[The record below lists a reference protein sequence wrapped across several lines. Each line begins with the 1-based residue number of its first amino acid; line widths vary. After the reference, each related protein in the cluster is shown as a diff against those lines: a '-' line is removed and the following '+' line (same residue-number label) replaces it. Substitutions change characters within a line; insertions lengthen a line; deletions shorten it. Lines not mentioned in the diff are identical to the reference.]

1 MDLQTLDWTFDMGAE
16 SSPGQTWMPWRDAAK
31 TFLWSLKI
39 DPPPGHAGVHD
50 TSIASMFKL
59 LRMLMRW
66 MATQGYRRFA
76 ELDRDASERFLAVIA
91 ERRGNAGTP
100 LKWSTLQNYRRML
113 SQLYLQGARY
123 PLVAIADPSLGMG
136 WGGRAG
142 DKGWLPYT
150 PDALAVA
157 LVSAALRLL
166 GTPADEV
173 IALHTKAQSA
183 YDDGLAR
190 GLSQT
195 KVGFAVVA
203 AIAEYRFSTLPNE
216 DTPWHALPVRSTKVV
231 RQLVDRI
238 YEACFVVVAYLVGA
252 RVSEIIGLKVECIE
266 HHPAA
271 DGNESF
277 AYLVGRIYK
286 TASTHDGNVHRWVAP
301 PAVERAIAVMER
313 LTEPMRRRT
322 QRTDLWLAMTSSGLL
337 GPCALITVP
346 TGSTIIR
353 RLNKG
358 FAPFIN
364 LPLHQG
370 KRWHL
375 NTHQGRKTFARFV
388 GKRDRTGLPA
398 LQGHLGHL
406 SRVMTDRGYVGTD
419 FALDELIDRHAQ
431 EETRAALEELLTA
444 TALGGKGG
452 RIIAGRSQ
460 FRGRTRDGN
469 LQAYVNFLMAETDLR
484 LGGLRLGLLCVPPGD
499 LRVPRKREGAESSAQ
514 NRKRLRFL
522 RQLCGDDKAQT
533 RMGSAT
539 CAQRL
544 VIGAAG
550 ARSAEQRAGGSAS
563 RRMRPNLGATRSRPG
578 DAAWVSVTAAA
589 PVPPRNGCYVHGTGS
604 AVLWKDSSLAGRSTR
619 RCGKSGIA

>member
-1 MDLQTLDWTFDMGAE
+1 MNTATAESRAFAPDLRISSRSLWADTVWHLDGIPPAASRSDFSLDWTFDMGTE
-16 SSPGQTWMPWRDAAK
+16 SPPGLTWIPWREAAK

-66 MATQGYRRFA
+66 MAAQGYRRFA
-76 ELDRDASERFLAVIA
+76 DLDRDASERFLAVIA
-91 ERRGNAGTP
+91 ERRGNTGTP

-123 PLVAIADPSLGMG
+123 PLVSIADPSLGMG

-173 IALHTKAQSA
+173 IALHAKAQSA

-203 AIAEYRFSTLPNE
+203 AIAAYRFSTLPDE
-216 DTPWHALPVRSTKVV
+216 HVPWHASPVRSTKVV

-322 QRTDLWLAMTSSGLL
+322 QRNDLWLAMTSSGLL

-388 GKRDRTGLPA
+388 GKRDRTGLHA

-484 LGGLRLGLLCVPPGD
+484 LGVCDWGYCVYRPETSACLGNEKGPNPVLRTESVCASCVNFAVTTKHRPVWEARRARNVALLEQPALDPQ
-499 LRVPRKREGAESSAQ
+499 SSA
-514 NRKRLRFL
+514 L
-522 RQLCGDDKAQT
+522 
-533 RMGSAT
+533 
-539 CAQRL
+539 
-544 VIGAAG
+544 
-550 ARSAEQRAGGSAS
+550 
-563 RRMRPNLGATRSRPG
+563 
-578 DAAWVSVTAAA
+578 AAA
-589 PVPPRNGCYVHGTGS
+589 RVGECDR
-604 AVLWKDSSLAGRSTR
+604 VLAQLDQDQAMRYG
-619 RCGKSGIA
+619 

>member
-1 MDLQTLDWTFDMGAE
+1 MSTVASESHAFAPDLRISSRSLWTDPVWHLDGARPASSLSDFSLDWTFDMHVE
-16 SSPGQTWMPWRDAAK
+16 SPPGPIWTSWRNAAK

-39 DPPPGHAGVHD
+39 DPPPGNPGVHD

-66 MATQGYRRFA
+66 MAAQGYRRFSD
-76 ELDRDASERFLAVIA
+76 LDRDASARFLAVIA
-91 ERRGNAGTP
+91 ARRGNTGTP
-100 LKWSTLQNYRRML
+100 LKSSTLKNYRRML

-123 PLVAIADPSLGMG
+123 PQVAIADPSLGIG

-142 DKGWLPYT
+142 DRGWLPYT

-173 IALHTKAQSA
+173 MALHAKAQSA
-183 YDDGLAR
+183 YDNGLAR

-195 KVGFAVVA
+195 KVGFAVVDEIA
-203 AIAEYRFSTLPNE
+203 AYRFSTLLNE
-216 DTPWHALPVRSTKVV
+216 DAPWHASPVKSTKVV

-238 YEACFVVVAYLVGA
+238 YDACFVVVAYLVGA
-252 RVSEIIGLKVECIE
+252 RVSEIVGLKVGCIE
-266 HHPAA
+266 HHAAA
-271 DGNESF
+271 DGDESF

-286 TASTHDGNVHRWVAP
+286 TASARGGDVHRWVAP

-322 QRTDLWLAMTSSGLL
+322 QRTDLWVTMTSSGLL
-337 GPCALITVP
+337 GPRARITLP
-346 TGSTIIR
+346 TSGTMIS
-353 RLNKG
+353 RLNNG
-358 FAPFIN
+358 FAPFIG

-388 GKRDRTGLPA
+388 GKRDRTGLHA
-398 LQGHLGHL
+398 LQEHLGHV

-444 TALGGKGG
+444 TALGGRAG
-452 RIIAGRSQ
+452 RIVAGRSQ

-484 LGGLRLGLLCVPPGD
+484 LGVCDWGYCVYRPETSACLGNEKGPNPVLRP
-499 LRVPRKREGAESSAQ
+499 ESV
-514 NRKRLRFL
+514 
-522 RQLCGDDKAQT
+522 
-533 RMGSAT
+533 
-539 CAQRL
+539 CASC
-544 VIGAAG
+544 A
-550 ARSAEQRAGGSAS
+550 
-563 RRMRPNLGATRSRPG
+563 NF
-578 DAAWVSVTAAA
+578 SVTTKHRPVWEARRARNVELLEQPTLDPQSLALAAA
-589 PVPPRNGCYVHGTGS
+589 RVSECDRILAQLDQGQ
-604 AVLWKDSSLAGRSTR
+604 AVRYE
-619 RCGKSGIA
+619 

>member
-1 MDLQTLDWTFDMGAE
+1 MSMAAAESHAFAAGLRISSRSLWADPVWHLDGIPPAASRSDFSLDWNFDMGSE
-16 SSPGQTWMPWRDAAK
+16 SPPGSTWTPWRDAAK

-39 DPPPGHAGVHD
+39 DPPPGHGGVHD
-50 TSIASMFKL
+50 TSISAMFKL

-66 MATQGYRRFA
+66 MAAQGYRRFSD
-76 ELDRDASERFLAVIA
+76 LDRDASERFLAVIA
-91 ERRGNAGTP
+91 ARRGSAGAP
-100 LKWSTLQNYRRML
+100 LKSSTLKNYRRML

-123 PLVAIADPSLGMG
+123 PQVAISDPSLGMG

-142 DKGWLPYT
+142 DRGWLPYT
-150 PDALAVA
+150 PDAVAVA

-173 IALHTKAQSA
+173 IELHAKAQSA

-195 KVGFAVVA
+195 KVGFAVVDGIA
-203 AIAEYRFSTLPNE
+203 AYRFSTLPNE
-216 DTPWHALPVRSTKVV
+216 EVPWHAAPVKSTKAV

-238 YEACFVVVAYLVGA
+238 YDACFVVVAYLVGA
-252 RVSEIIGLKVECIE
+252 RVSEIVGLKIGCIE

-286 TASTHDGNVHRWVAP
+286 TASATEGNVHRWVAP
-301 PAVERAIAVMER
+301 PTVERAIAVMER

-322 QRTDLWLAMTSSGLL
+322 QRTDLWLTMTSSGLL
-337 GPCALITVP
+337 GPRARITVP
-346 TGSTIIR
+346 TSGTIIT

-358 FAPFIN
+358 FAPFIS

-388 GKRDRTGLPA
+388 GKRDRTGLHA

-444 TALGGKGG
+444 TALGGKSG
-452 RIIAGRSQ
+452 RLIAGRSQ
-460 FRGRTRDGN
+460 FRGRTRGGD

-484 LGGLRLGLLCVPPGD
+484 LGVCDWGYCVYREETSACLGNEKGPNPVLRTESVCASCVNFAVTTKHRPVWEARRARNVTLLEQPALDP
-499 LRVPRKREGAESSAQ
+499 ES
-514 NRKRLRFL
+514 
-522 RQLCGDDKAQT
+522 
-533 RMGSAT
+533 
-539 CAQRL
+539 
-544 VIGAAG
+544 
-550 ARSAEQRAGGSAS
+550 RA
-563 RRMRPNLGATRSRPG
+563 L
-578 DAAWVSVTAAA
+578 AAA
-589 PVPPRNGCYVHGTGS
+589 RVGECDRILAQLDQHQAVSHG
-604 AVLWKDSSLAGRSTR
+604 
-619 RCGKSGIA
+619 

>member
-1 MDLQTLDWTFDMGAE
+1 VNNVAAELRVFAPDVRVSSRSLWADEVWYLDGIPPAANRSDFILNWTFEMGTE
-16 SSPGQTWMPWRDAAK
+16 LLPGLTWIRWREAAK

-39 DPPPGHAGVHD
+39 DPPPGHPGVHD
-50 TSIASMFKL
+50 TSLATMFKM

-66 MATQGYRRFA
+66 MAGQGYRRFA
-76 ELDRDASERFLAVIA
+76 DLNRDASERFLAVIA
-91 ERRGNAGTP
+91 ARRGNNGTP
-100 LKWSTLQNYRRML
+100 MKPATLQNYRRML
-113 SQLYLQGARY
+113 SQLYIQGARY
-123 PLVAIADPSLGMG
+123 PEVAIADPSLGMG
-136 WGGRAG
+136 WGGRAS

-150 PDALAVA
+150 PDTLAVA

-173 IALHTKAQSA
+173 IALHATAQSA
-183 YDDGLAR
+183 YEDGLAR
-190 GLSQT
+190 GLSQSKT
-195 KVGFAVVA
+195 GRAVA
-203 AIAEYRFSTLPNE
+203 NAIATYRFSTLPNE
-216 DTPWHALPVRSTKVV
+216 LVPWHASPGRSTKVV

-238 YEACFVVVAYLVGA
+238 YEACFVAVAYLVGA
-252 RVSEIIGLKVECIE
+252 RVSEIIGLKTKCIE

-271 DGNESF
+271 DGNETF

-286 TASTHDGNVHRWVAP
+286 TATTDEGNVHRWVAP

-322 QRTDLWLAMTSSGLL
+322 QRNDLWLAMTSSGLL
-337 GPCALITVP
+337 GPRARITVP
-346 TGSTIIR
+346 NGGTIVR
-353 RLNKG
+353 RLNSG

-388 GKRDRTGLPA
+388 GKRDRTGLHA

-431 EETRAALEELLTA
+431 EETRAGLEELLTA

-452 RIIAGRSQ
+452 RTIASRSQ

-469 LQAYVNFLMAETDLR
+469 LQTYVDFLMAETDLR
-484 LGGLRLGLLCVPPGD
+484 LGVCDWGYCVYRPETSACLGNEKGPNPVLRTESICASCVNFAVTTKHRPVWEARRARNVALLEQPALDPQSRGLVAARTIECDRILAQLDQDGA
-499 LRVPRKREGAESSAQ
+499 LRHE
-514 NRKRLRFL
+514 
-522 RQLCGDDKAQT
+522 
-533 RMGSAT
+533 
-539 CAQRL
+539 
-544 VIGAAG
+544 
-550 ARSAEQRAGGSAS
+550 
-563 RRMRPNLGATRSRPG
+563 
-578 DAAWVSVTAAA
+578 
-589 PVPPRNGCYVHGTGS
+589 
-604 AVLWKDSSLAGRSTR
+604 
-619 RCGKSGIA
+619 